1 MKKTTV
7 ACLLGGALLLAACGA
22 PTTPTQAQAQS
33 DARCAAGILGGAAL
47 GGVLGNQIGAG
58 SGKTLATAAGA
69 GLGMYA
75 GQSACN

>member
-1 MKKTTV
+1 MKKI
-7 ACLLGGALLLAACGA
+7 AIAGALGGVLFLAACGA
-22 PTTPTQAQAQS
+22 PTTATQAQVQH

-47 GGVLGNQIGAG
+47 GGVVG
-58 SGKTLATAAGA
+58 SRFGGGTGKTLATATGA

>member
-1 MKKTTV
+1 MKKTV
-7 ACLLGGALLLAACGA
+7 LACLLGGTFVLAACGA
-22 PTTPTQAQAQS
+22 PSTPTQAQVQH

-47 GGVLGNQIGAG
+47 GGVVGNRFGGG

-75 GQSACN
+75 GQSVCN